1 MKDKVISSLPIIVWR
16 KARLNT
22 ENSMLV
28 TSPSALKLGRSYF
41 AQKIPKNILHIT
53 NSDYAYVQGL
63 VARKPKNSIDTLYL
77 LGGGQV
83 IDVGRYLAYKWHVKA
98 VAIPTIISTDA
109 FLVDCTGLRKD
120 GCVTYVE
127 SKKADR
133 VILDW
138 NLISKTPWRFQVSG
152 CGDVLS
158 IFTGL
163 YDWAYANRSHNAEPD
178 EIYDKSL
185 AMVAESILKGLL
197 ENKEVISSKSKE
209 GIEKLVEALA
219 LEVQLCYF
227 YGNSRPEEGGEHFFT
242 YCIENLTDH
251 FLHGEMV
258 GFSTLLTGFLQGQ
271 DITKILNFMS
281 FVDMPYFPQGL
292 TKKLVIK
299 TLRELPQYVEKHSLR
314 YSVYNNFE
322 YMDKQKDV
330 DSFFEIICMNA

>member
-1 MKDKVISSLPIIVWR
+1 MKDKAISALPSIVWGR
-16 KARLNT
+16 ARLKT
-22 ENSMLV
+22 RNSMLI
-28 TSPSALKLGRSYF
+28 TSPSALKIGNSYF
-41 AQKIPKNILHIT
+41 SQRLPENVLIIA
-53 NSDYAYVQGL
+53 NSDYSYVQDL
-63 VARKPKNSIDTLYL
+63 VAQKPKSSIDTLYL

-83 IDVGRYLAYKWHVKA
+83 IDVGRYLAYKWHVRT

-109 FLVDCTGLRKD
+109 FLVDCTGLRRNE
-120 GCVTYVE
+120 CVTYVE

-163 YDWAYANRSHNAEPD
+163 YDWAYANRSHNAAQD
-178 EIYDKSL
+178 EIYDKSI

-197 ENKEVISSKSKE
+197 ENKEVISSKTKE

-242 YCIENLTDH
+242 YCIENLTNH

-258 GFSTLLTGFLQGQ
+258 GFSTLLTGLLQGQ
-271 DITKILNFMS
+271 DITQILNFMKD
-281 FVDMPYFPQGL
+281 VGMPYFPQGL
-292 TKKLVIK
+292 TKELVIK
-299 TLRELPQYVEKHSLR
+299 TLRELPKYVEKHHLR

-322 YMDKQKDV
+322 YTYKKKDV
-330 DSFFEIICMNA
+330 DSFFEIISMNK